1 MAKLTFKVP
10 PYSRYHSKRK
20 DAINVAYL
28 DANNWDDFGFKSTFH
43 LVVYDEKGIEHDIGG
58 VKIGYVGQEDGWSQE
73 KLPKE
78 FAALDKSFFTLGQG
92 DEYYQK
98 LYALDEELRKSIF
111 LTLNDVVYSDTA
123 YDIAINEK
131 VMKESLLRDV
141 SITSIKGQFRRLL
154 DGGKLRTEFDFSYS
168 LPQGKRTAG
177 LDLGFYVDPE
187 SNPPSNIHVLI
198 GRNGVGKT
206 HLLHNMVKALVD
218 NNSEEEDKGCFS
230 VLKNG
235 RKESLEKN
243 DLQEMFASVVSVA
256 FSAFDPFEPIPERQ
270 DKTEG
275 LNYSYVGLK
284 QSSTSDDGE
293 YLPMSRPMLNRE
305 FSYCI
310 NNIRRFGYQNRLV
323 EAIRDLETDSLFKD
337 IALAEVVLSSTND
350 LEKKTKKI
358 FSKLSSGHAIVLLTI
373 AKLVEKIE
381 EKTLV
386 LLDEP
391 ESHLH
396 PPLLSAFVRA
406 LSELLSHR
414 NAVAIVATHSPVV
427 LQEVPKSCV
436 WKLRRSGL
444 DAIAE
449 RPETETFGENVGVLT
464 REVFVLEVTDSGFHQ
479 MLKKEAETASTY
491 KQALRR
497 FDGQLGAEARGVL
510 RGLFLDKD
518 IEAGEE

>member
-1 MAKLTFKVP
+1 MVKLIFNVP

-20 DAINVAYL
+20 ETVSTAYL
-28 DANNWDDFGFKSTFH
+28 DANDWDDFGFKSTFY
-43 LVVYDEKGIEHDIGG
+43 LVVYDNNGKQHDIGG
-58 VKIGYVGQEDGWSQE
+58 VKVGYAGQESGWTQE

-78 FAALDKSFFTLGQG
+78 FTVLDKVFFSLGQS
-92 DEYYQK
+92 DEYYQN
-98 LYALDEELRKSIF
+98 LYSLDEELRGCILNS
-111 LTLNDVVYSDTA
+111 LNDVVHDHTA
-123 YDIAINEK
+123 YDLAINEK

-141 SITSIKGQFRRLL
+141 SIASIKGQFKRLL

-177 LDLGFYVDPE
+177 LDLDFYVDPE

-206 HLLHNMVKALVD
+206 HLLHKMVKALVD
-218 NNSEEEDKGCFS
+218 NDTTQEGDGYFS
-230 VLKNG
+230 VVTG
-235 RKESLEKN
+235 RKESTERE
-243 DLQEMFASVVSVA
+243 DLQEMFAGVVSVA

-275 LNYSYVGLK
+275 LNYAYVGLK
-284 QSSTSDDGE
+284 QESTTEDGE
-293 YLPMSRPMLNRE
+293 HIPMSRPMLNKE
-305 FSYCI
+305 FSHCL

-323 EAIRDLETDSLFKD
+323 EAVRDLETDSLFKD
-337 IALAEVVLSSTND
+337 IALADVVLSSTND
-350 LEKKTKKI
+350 LEEKTKKI
-358 FSKLSSGHAIVLLTI
+358 FAKLSSGHAIVLLTI
-373 AKLVEKIE
+373 AKLVEKTE

-396 PPLLSAFVRA
+396 PPLLSAFIRT

-414 NAVAIVATHSPVV
+414 NAVAIIATHSPVV

-444 DAIAE
+444 SAVAE

-464 REVFVLEVTDSGFHQ
+464 REAFGLEVTDSGFHQ
-479 MLKKEAETASTY
+479 MLKKEAESADTY
-491 KQALRR
+491 KQALRS
-497 FDGQLGAEARGVL
+497 FSGQLGAEARGVL
-510 RGLFLDKD
+510 RGLFLDK
-518 IEAGEE
+518 EADEGEA